1 MEKISM
7 REVKPTQKPVPS
19 SDIKDLF
26 FNSGLLDIWATSL
39 EPKYIDR
46 FGNCH
51 LTAAGME
58 WIFNELVTKFKIEY
72 EQALL
77 AAGYAP
83 AGTFQEG
90 AEVVSRNGTV
100 LWKLPDGD
108 GDHYRWDG
116 ELPKQVPAGSTP
128 QSTGGIGK
136 GAWVS
141 VGDASLRSD
150 LIDNGAELVGAGP
163 TTVAGRYA
171 FSGKIITDLLTKDE
185 LSRLLS
191 DDKTLDLSD
200 KLQSLIDERKP
211 FYLAPNVK
219 HYCHKSLRWKS
230 GAKMRGAGAGTNQ
243 RDGNAW
249 SIDTAL
255 VFDSEKTDVGIILVE
270 TGWVSE
276 WEISGITIDT
286 VDAEHGLRNF
296 TPIACLEGSDGAYNG
311 KLHAYIRNAN
321 VAVDNK
327 STFWNVDLDLR
338 ISYCY
343 KSFVSKGGTSLSGW
357 IKTSFCFHGIDIKDV
372 VYSQLNLWFDQ
383 CGLSAPKDV
392 LNACPVDELPILV
405 KTDGCVGLAGVM
417 GVERAKA
424 QLAHCINYSA
434 LSYALNYQ
442 PFSDEHSF
450 YKDAN
455 RTSNV
460 PINHQGLIHTGN
472 STIKFNDVK
481 FNNRVSNG
489 FPEAVDGEETYFI
502 TGQGFDSRVTFENSY
517 VYAINYCVC
526 PSHTLEVVCINKK
539 QNSDVKFGLENISKV
554 LDDLEFHNDYVP
566 LRLKYG
572 AKDVSKKQYHR
583 IYRDDTVYVEGDLG
597 LEVSP
602 AQYAAPIRFYAV
614 NSPSESGAKAAM
626 SVPKSATTGRS
637 INAGGTVNTNG
648 SDYAEYMGKAYL
660 FDEKDKFIF
669 GIDKNGKVTDRYD
682 DAIKFCLKSN
692 DPSFVGGDN
701 WFDENSISDEMTDD
715 EIEMIYEQSREAV
728 ILIAFCGQ
736 VDIPIH
742 ATSGEHIFA
751 SRGRDGLIE
760 ASSGT
765 ISDFRDYMRSIGQV
779 ISCNSGESKVIVKM

>member
-1 MEKISM
+1 MSNGKIYIG
-7 REVKPTQKPVPS
+7 RIDTDPTIPENQIQVY
-19 SDIKDLF
+19 
-26 FNSGLLDIWATSL
+26 L
-39 EPKYIDR
+39 E
-46 FGNCH
+46 
-51 LTAAGME
+51 
-58 WIFNELVTKFKIEY
+58 NE
-72 EQALL
+72 
-77 AAGYAP
+77 
-83 AGTFQEG
+83 
-90 AEVVSRNGTV
+90 
-100 LWKLPDGD
+100 D
-108 GDHYRWDG
+108 
-116 ELPKQVPAGSTP
+116 GSTIP
-128 QSTGGIGK
+128 VAQPLIINQAGFPVYNGQIAKFVTVEGHSMAVYDSY
-136 GAWVS
+136 GAQQFYYPNVLKYDPDQFEKRVS
-141 VGDASLRSD
+141 SVT
-150 LIDNGAELVGAGP
+150 GAELVGSGP

-243 RDGNAW
+243 RDDNAW
-249 SIDTAL
+249 SVDTAL
-255 VFDSEKTDVGIILVE
+255 VFDSKKTDVGIILVE
-270 TGWVSE
+270 DGWVSE

-296 TPIACLEGSDGAYNG
+296 TPITCLEGSDGAYNG
-311 KLHAYIRNAN
+311 KLHAYIRNAKL
-321 VAVDNK
+321 AVENK

-343 KSFVSKGGTSLSGW
+343 KPFVSKGGTSLSGW

-383 CGLSAPKDV
+383 CGLSAPSDIV
-392 LNACPVDELPILV
+392 DASPHDELPILM
-405 KTDGCVGLAGVM
+405 KTDGCVGVRGVL
-417 GVERAKA
+417 GVERSKA
-424 QLAHCINYSA
+424 QLYHCINYSA
-434 LSYALNYQ
+434 LSYSLNYQ
-442 PFSDEHSF
+442 PFGDKHSF
-450 YKDAN
+450 YKDEN

-460 PINHQGLIHTGN
+460 TINHQGLIHTGN
-472 STIKFNDVK
+472 STIKISDVK
-481 FNNRVSNG
+481 INNRVSNG

-648 SDYAEYMGKAYL
+648 SDYAEYMGKAYI
-660 FDEKDKFIF
+660 FNEDDNFIF

-701 WFDENSISDEMTDD
+701 WFDENSISDNMTED

-736 VDIPIH
+736 VEIPVSVEPGFHILPACADDGSISIDIKNEL
-742 ATSGEHIFA
+742 TLSEYM
-751 SRGRDGLIE
+751 
-760 ASSGT
+760 SSV
-765 ISDFRDYMRSIGQV
+765 GQV
-779 ISCNSGESKVIVKM
+779 ISTQKGKSVVIVKI